1 MLLLSFLLACETE
14 DKNDIPDTADTI
26 QTYVDADGDGYTE
39 ENDCDDSNSS
49 INPQAEE
56 ICDEID
62 NDCNGEVDDGVGDL
76 YYSDADGDGFGD
88 PDAAMQLCDAPAED
102 SGLVENADDCDD
114 SDELTFPDSDELC
127 DEKDNDCD
135 SLIDEE
141 LNYDYYLDADGDGFG
156 TEDVY
161 VYDCA
166 GEGYVANT
174 EDCNDANPS
183 ISLTVRSVMR

>member
-1 MLLLSFLLACETE
+1 MT
-14 DKNDIPDTADTI
+14 
-26 QTYVDADGDGYTE
+26 
-39 ENDCDDSNSS
+39 
-49 INPQAEE
+49 
-56 ICDEID
+56 
-62 NDCNGEVDDGVGDL
+62 
-76 YYSDADGDGFGD
+76 
-88 PDAAMQLCDAPAED
+88 
-102 SGLVENADDCDD
+102 
-114 SDELTFPDSDELC
+114 DELTFPDSDELC

-166 GEGYVANT
+166 PGEGYVANT

-183 ISLTVRSVMR
+183 ISPLANEICDEIDNDCNGRSTMEWDVVVCRHGWRSSRRCQWVRL

>member
-1 MLLLSFLLACETE
+1 MVWLSLLLACQTDVKEEETDSGE
-14 DKNDIPDTADTI
+14 VE
-26 QTYVDADGDGYTE
+26 QTFVDADGDGYTE
-39 ENDCDDSNSS
+39 ENDCDDRSPAS
-49 INPQAEE
+49 IHREE

-76 YYSDADGDGFGD
+76 YYTDADGDGFGD
-88 PDAAMQLCDAPAED
+88 PDGVVQLCDAPAED
-102 SGLVENADDCDD
+102 AGLVENADDCDD
-114 SDELTFPDSDELC
+114 NDALTFPDSDELC

-166 GEGYVANT
+166 PGEGYVANT
-174 EDCNDANPS
+174 EDCNDANQV
-183 ISLTVRSVMR
+183 SLH